1 MPWGCFVQ
9 ASDVPLKTAA
19 GQREIGQRALKL
31 TPRARS
37 LLIMIHGTD
46 TVADLSHSMRSLGGV
61 PTILNELA
69 TLGLISGVAAGALAQ
84 QPEVH
89 ASDIAPPTQ
98 QVKQL
103 LNETAVAALGVLG
116 TFAAFRFTLKLEHCY
131 SAEELR
137 GIIPEYR
144 RVVGKA
150 KGDEFADAVIRR
162 AEVLLA
168 EA

>member
-1 MPWGCFVQ
+1 MQ
-9 ASDVPLKTAA
+9 ASDVPVKTAA

-37 LLIMIHGTD
+37 LLIMIHGTE
-46 TVADLSHSMRSLGGV
+46 TVAELSRSMRSLGDV
-61 PTILNELA
+61 ATILNELA
-69 TLGLISGVAAGALAQ
+69 VQGLIAGFAAAGPARGPA
-84 QPEVH
+84 PAEVH

-103 LNETAVAALGVLG
+103 LNETAVAALGVMG

-131 SAEELR
+131 SADELR
-137 GIIPEYR
+137 SIIPEYR